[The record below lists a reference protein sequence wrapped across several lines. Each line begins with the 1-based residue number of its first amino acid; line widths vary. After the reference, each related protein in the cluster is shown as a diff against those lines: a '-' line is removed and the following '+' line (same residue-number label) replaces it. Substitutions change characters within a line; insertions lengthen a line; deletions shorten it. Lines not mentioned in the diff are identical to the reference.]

1 MNFQCFQYTSEAR
14 LRDMREIVEL
24 ANELTELK
32 IAAAE
37 AETASATTIMALKH
51 DAEIA
56 ALKHA
61 AEISEK
67 DRLIEAY
74 MKKEQEA
81 ALIAQEKI
89 DRAAKRKAEAK
100 KMGMTV
106 AEMDFF
112 KKRETKYGHF
122 PKRH

>member
-1 MNFQCFQYTSEAR
+1 
-14 LRDMREIVEL
+14 MREIVEL